1 MSEDPPAADPLAQG
15 AVEAFLAAMR
25 SVFGSLTEGEWT
37 DGTDLVSYA
46 AGLDVPR
53 FNGLVVLGPRADE
66 GTAAA
71 WLDELA
77 FRGLP
82 HAILSRPSAPAW
94 VAPLAAAYGL
104 STVEHEPFMC
114 HTDPG
119 ALTTQAPP
127 GTSARLVIDVVDPAD
142 PGEVRAAAQ
151 VLADGFEVPV
161 ELFAPLVSPELLARP
176 EMTAYLGRSAGEP
189 CTTGLGAVTR
199 GHVGV
204 YDIATPPAH
213 RNRGFG
219 HAVTARV
226 VADGVRAGAHTAYLQ
241 ASSMGYGVYQ
251 RMGFR
256 TVETWAC
263 YYPA

>member
-104 STVEHEPFMC
+104 STVEHE
-114 HTDPG
+114 
-119 ALTTQAPP
+119 
-127 GTSARLVIDVVDPAD
+127 
-142 PGEVRAAAQ
+142 
-151 VLADGFEVPV
+151 
-161 ELFAPLVSPELLARP
+161 
-176 EMTAYLGRSAGEP
+176 
-189 CTTGLGAVTR
+189 
-199 GHVGV
+199 
-204 YDIATPPAH
+204 
-213 RNRGFG
+213 
-219 HAVTARV
+219 
-226 VADGVRAGAHTAYLQ
+226 
-241 ASSMGYGVYQ
+241 
-251 RMGFR
+251 
-256 TVETWAC
+256 
-263 YYPA
+263 